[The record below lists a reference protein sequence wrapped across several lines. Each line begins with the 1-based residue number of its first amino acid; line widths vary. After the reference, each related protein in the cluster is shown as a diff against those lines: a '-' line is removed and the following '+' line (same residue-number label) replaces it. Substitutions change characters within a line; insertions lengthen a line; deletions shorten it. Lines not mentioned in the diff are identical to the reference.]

1 MTLEKFLVRR
11 EILYVAAAAAAVVF
25 LVHTFKLRQAE
36 VQLFEGMNL
45 NPETQRLAFR
55 LAMLLPTFPGSV

>member
-11 EILYVAAAAAAVVF
+11 EIMYVAAAAAVVF